1 MVYEQLAE
9 ALGTS
14 LAQFVATATEYLPN
28 MLAALLLI
36 ATGWLLGRFVD
47 ASLRRLIHGVLHPFA
62 KRSGRTAERDLAA
75 ERIGTSFGLVA
86 YWLVVAVFLLAAV
99 RVLNLPILDEL
110 VAELGGYLPKLV
122 AVGAILLGGYL
133 AGYAARG
140 GVNRMLTNA
149 GIAYGDITARFV
161 QSFIVLITSVVA
173 IDELGVDTTFVA
185 VIVGIFTGATLFG
198 AALAL
203 GLGSG
208 PSVANL
214 LAAYHV
220 QRNYRVGQTVRVA
233 GVVGRI
239 LEIGD
244 TSIIVE
250 NDEGRVCVPARR
262 FIEEVSTL
270 LTEGA

>member
-9 ALGTS
+9 ALRAS
-14 LAQFVATATEYLPN
+14 LTQFVAAAAEYLPN
-28 MLAALLLI
+28 ILAALLLV
-36 ATGWLLGRFVD
+36 ATGWVLGRFVD
-47 ASLRRLIHGVLHPFA
+47 ASLRRLIHGVVTPFS
-62 KRSGRTAERDLAA
+62 KRAGRGGEHDVAA
-75 ERIGTSFGLVA
+75 ERVGASFGSVA
-86 YWLVVAVFLLAAV
+86 YWLVMAVFLLAAV
-99 RVLNLPILDEL
+99 RVLDLPILDDL
-110 VAELGGYLPKLV
+110 VRELGGYLPKLV
-122 AVGAILLGGYL
+122 VVGAILLGGYL
-133 AGYAARG
+133 AGFAARG
-140 GVNRMLTNA
+140 GVSRALANA
-149 GIAYGDITARFV
+149 GIAYGEGAARFV
-161 QSFIVLITSVVA
+161 QSFIVLVAGVVA

-185 VIVGIFTGATLFG
+185 VIFGIVCGATLFG

-233 GVVGRI
+233 GVMGRI

-244 TSIIVE
+244 TSVIVE
-250 NDEGRVCVPARR
+250 NEEGRVCVPARR

-270 LTEGA
+270 VTEGA

>member
-1 MVYEQLAE
+1 MTRPKPIRA
-9 ALGTS
+9 
-14 LAQFVATATEYLPN
+14 
-28 MLAALLLI
+28 
-36 ATGWLLGRFVD
+36 
-47 ASLRRLIHGVLHPFA
+47 VLC
-62 KRSGRTAERDLAA
+62 RT
-75 ERIGTSFGLVA
+75 
-86 YWLVVAVFLLAAV
+86 
-99 RVLNLPILDEL
+99 
-110 VAELGGYLPKLV
+110 
-122 AVGAILLGGYL
+122 
-133 AGYAARG
+133 
-140 GVNRMLTNA
+140 LTNA
-149 GIAYGDITARFV
+149 GIAYGDVTARFV

-173 IDELGVDTTFVA
+173 IDELGIDTTFVA
-185 VIVGIFTGATLFG
+185 VIVGIVTGATLFG

-250 NDEGRVCVPARR
+250 NDDGRVCVPARR

>member
-62 KRSGRTAERDLAA
+62 KRSGRAAERDLAA
-75 ERIGTSFGLVA
+75 DRLGASFGLVA

-110 VAELGGYLPKLV
+110 VSK
-122 AVGAILLGGYL
+122 LGGYL

-140 GVNRMLTNA
+140 GVSRALTNA
-149 GIAYGDITARFV
+149 GVAYADVTARLV

-173 IDELGVDTTFVA
+173 IDELGIDTTFVA
-185 VIVGIFTGATLFG
+185 VIVGIVVGATLFG

-250 NDEGRVCVPARR
+250 NDDGRVCVPARR